1 MRRHGVVLT
10 SLAGRAAVGVTLA
23 LLAATGCVVEAEP
36 EIAPALA
43 PGDLVITE
51 LRGPQSGS
59 DDRGQF
65 IELYNA
71 TGDALD
77 LRGLVIRLYRLD
89 GSSEA
94 RVIVRQPLPVAAGG
108 YAVLGPG
115 SALAALPYVD
125 YAMENDMT
133 SDLFPAGAV
142 DVSARGVQIDRVV
155 YGTLPPS
162 GSYSLGATEE
172 PPSADANDVDGAW
185 CPDLS
190 TDDTI
195 DDELAIGSPGLEN
208 APCDA

>member
-1 MRRHGVVLT
+1 MQRRGPLLT
-10 SLAGRAAVGVTLA
+10 SPVATLA
-23 LLAATGCVVEAEP
+23 LLAVGAAGCVVDAEP

-71 TGDALD
+71 TSGSLD

-94 RVIVRQPLPVAAGG
+94 RVIVRHELSVEAGG

-115 SALAALPYVD
+115 SALSVLSFVD

-142 DVSARGVQIDRVV
+142 DVSARGVRIDRVV

-162 GSYSLGATEE
+162 GSYSLGATGS
-172 PPSADANDVDGAW
+172 PPSAEGNDVDTAW